1 MTYIGPLPAVLRSCQ
16 RTTKFFSIQTLRKQE
31 QEFAE
36 TFQQINYLQLSPCVQ
51 SSGPNHLVQRMSC
64 RISIGHPLDS
74 TGHLVGFYWTSTRIL
89 QVCFECLGIK
99 KCNKNFYW
107 TSGKI
112 SIGRPLE
119 FSKFASNVLELL
131 ISSGNGIKISTG
143 RPVEFLLDV
152 PQNLLDVQ

>member
-16 RTTKFFSIQTLRKQE
+16 STTKIFLIQTLKKQE

-74 TGHLVGFYWTSTRIL
+74 TRRLVGFYRMSTTIL
-89 QVCFECLGIK
+89 QVCFKCLRIANFIE
-99 KCNKNFYW
+99 KCNKNFY
-107 TSGKI
+107 
-112 SIGRPLE
+112 
-119 FSKFASNVLELL
+119 
-131 ISSGNGIKISTG
+131 
-143 RPVEFLLDV
+143 FLFDV
-152 PQNLLDVQ
+152 HQNLLDVQQNYSTGHPLEQKI